1 MSNSAL
7 KMSFMIHEILLVEDR
22 FMTQVSIRANI
33 HIPTVLRRETRWG
46 MVVVGCVVRKK
57 SFLEILK
64 RELQNIQKI
73 LKTCF
78 LVAGIKLTIRR
89 VSLQSPVFKGLNLF
103 YFFKCEC
110 NFRQHIMFIENMFI
124 DVHYI

>member
-73 LKTCF
+73 LKTC
-78 LVAGIKLTIRR
+78 
-89 VSLQSPVFKGLNLF
+89 
-103 YFFKCEC
+103 
-110 NFRQHIMFIENMFI
+110 
-124 DVHYI
+124 